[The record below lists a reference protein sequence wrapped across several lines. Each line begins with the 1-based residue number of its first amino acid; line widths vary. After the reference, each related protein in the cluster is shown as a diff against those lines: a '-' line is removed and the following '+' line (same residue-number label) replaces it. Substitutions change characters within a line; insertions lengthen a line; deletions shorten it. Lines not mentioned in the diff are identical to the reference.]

1 MIEPIENTVC
11 LKETSESLLID
22 MMYFDRF
29 LINIIKNLKGSKF
42 NTGERSWYTLL
53 ENKAELIEQLIQFK
67 YEYNE
72 NNS

>member
-11 LKETSESLLID
+11 LKETGESLLID

-29 LINIIKNLKGSKF
+29 LINLIKNLKGSKF
-42 NTGERSWYTLL
+42 NAGERSWYTLL
-53 ENKAELIEQLIQFK
+53 ENKAEFIEQLIQFK

-72 NNS
+72 INS

>member
-1 MIEPIENTVC
+1 
-11 LKETSESLLID
+11 

-42 NTGERSWYTLL
+42 NAGERSWYTLL
-53 ENKAELIEQLIQFK
+53 ENKAEFIEQLIQFK

-72 NNS
+72 TIHNKVRFSMNNLLVLKFIKNINT

>member
-11 LKETSESLLID
+11 LKETGECLLID

-29 LINIIKNLKGSKF
+29 LINIFKNLKGSKF
-42 NTGERSWYTLL
+42 NAGERSWYTLL

-72 NNS
+72 INS